1 MASMKRKVIAITGG
15 ASGIG
20 LATAKL
26 LAARGAKVSIA
37 DVQDSVLQE
46 ATSAIKSD
54 GNPDVMTSVVDVRNT
69 ESVKA
74 WIKDTVNKFGTL
86 DGAANV
92 AGVFKSFP
100 NGTVESEDEQNWEFM
115 LGVNLTGVMHCLR
128 AQLPL
133 LKEDGSIVNAARI
146 LGLQGA
152 AGHSAYASSK
162 HGVIGLTRCVAKEV
176 GGRGVRVNC
185 IAP

>member
-1 MASMKRKVIAITGG
+1 
-15 ASGIG
+15 
-20 LATAKL
+20 
-26 LAARGAKVSIA
+26 
-37 DVQDSVLQE
+37 
-46 ATSAIKSD
+46 
-54 GNPDVMTSVVDVRNT
+54 MTSVVDARNT

-74 WIKDTVNKFGTL
+74 WIKDIVNRFGTL
-86 DGAANV
+86 DSAANV

-100 NGTVESEDEQNWEFM
+100 DGTVESEDEQNWEFM
-115 LGVNLTGVMHCLR
+115 LGVNLTGVMYCLR
-128 AQLPL
+128 AQLPY
-133 LKEDGSIVNAARI
+133 LKEGGSIVNAASI

-152 AGHSAYASSK
+152 AGNSAYASSK